1 MALLIS
7 IFTGVIYGNRLDL
20 LVLTFLASLVTIFF
34 GREVRRR
41 RGILVKRRRR
51 GRASRWPRS
60 RR

>member
-20 LVLTFLASLVTIFF
+20 LVLTFLASMVAIF
-34 GREVRRR
+34 GCRDA
-41 RGILVKRRRR
+41 RRR
-51 GRASRWPRS
+51 GRVVQRRRAWAGSRSPRS